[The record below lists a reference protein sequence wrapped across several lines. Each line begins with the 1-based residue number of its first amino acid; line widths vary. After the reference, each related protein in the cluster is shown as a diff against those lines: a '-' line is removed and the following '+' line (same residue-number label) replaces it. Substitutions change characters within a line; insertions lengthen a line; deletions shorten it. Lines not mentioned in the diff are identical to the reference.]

1 VSAPD
6 AWIVADPIPCQVCG
20 REACEDHLEA
30 PAPRVTSPREQTR
43 SLGADGERLT
53 EAGAAER
60 FARLYG
66 DTLRYDHRRSCWLL
80 WHEHRWVIDT
90 DGAVIRLAL
99 TFARDWQ
106 RTLIEIPDRE
116 QREAQFKAAIRLE
129 RRDALHSMLAL
140 ARNLHPITDAGERW
154 DADPWLM
161 GVVNGVVDLR
171 TGRLR
176 PGRRDDRITMSTAV
190 PFDPDQPCP
199 RWDRFVAEIFAADAA
214 QIDYVQQA
222 AGYSVTGDTS
232 EQCLFLQDGT
242 GSNGKGT
249 FSNTLAETLGAYAYT
264 MPFSTIELNHRSAI
278 PNDVAA
284 LVSRRFVTASET
296 NDGTRLNESRVKALT
311 GCDPI
316 TARFLHG
323 EFFTFRPVAKFWL
336 AVNHRPIVRDD
347 SFGFWRRMRVIPFA
361 QRFEVDRTLTPALHE
376 EGPGILAW
384 AVRGAVAWHERG
396 LHPPESVVAA
406 TQGYQVDS
414 DPLAAFL
421 AEGCELEPAAEVGA
435 KELYDHYRQWAL
447 GHGLNDKER
456 LSVATF
462 GRKVGERFKRS
473 HTRSG
478 KVYLGVARV
487 PLMAP

>member
-1 VSAPD
+1 V
-6 AWIVADPIPCQVCG
+6 
-20 REACEDHLEA
+20 
-30 PAPRVTSPREQTR
+30 
-43 SLGADGERLT
+43 
-53 EAGAAER
+53 
-60 FARLYG
+60 
-66 DTLRYDHRRSCWLL
+66 RYDHRRGAWLL
-80 WHEHRWVIDT
+80 WDAHRWVLDT
-90 DGAVIRLAL
+90 DGAVVRLAL

-106 RTLIEIPDRE
+106 RTLIEIQDRE

-190 PFDPDQPCP
+190 PFEPDQPCP
-199 RWDRFVAEIFAADAA
+199 RWERFVAEIFAADAA

-242 GSNGKGT
+242 GANGKGT

-264 MPFSTIELNHRSAI
+264 MPFSTIELNQRSAI

-361 QRFEVDRTLTPALHE
+361 QRFEVDRTLAPALHE
-376 EGPGILAW
+376 ERSGILAW
-384 AVRGAVAWHERG
+384 AIRGALAWQTHG
-396 LHPPESVVAA
+396 LRPPASVLTA
-406 TQGYQVDS
+406 TQGYQTDS
-414 DPLAAFL
+414 DPLGAFL
-421 AEGCELEPAAEVGA
+421 AEACEVEPASQVGA
-435 KELYDHYRQWAL
+435 QALYDHYREWAVR
-447 GHGLNDKER
+447 HGLSDKER
-456 LSVATF
+456 LGAVAF
-462 GRKVGERFKRS
+462 GRKASERFTRS
-473 HTRSG
+473 HTMAG
-478 KVYLGVARV
+478 KVYLGVAKAR
-487 PLMAP
+487 

>member
-1 VSAPD
+1 M
-6 AWIVADPIPCQVCG
+6 
-20 REACEDHLEA
+20 
-30 PAPRVTSPREQTR
+30 
-43 SLGADGERLT
+43 
-53 EAGAAER
+53 
-60 FARLYG
+60 
-66 DTLRYDHRRSCWLL
+66 
-80 WHEHRWVIDT
+80 
-90 DGAVIRLAL
+90 
-99 TFARDWQ
+99 
-106 RTLIEIPDRE
+106 IEIQDRE
-116 QREAQFKAAIRLE
+116 KREAQFKAAIRLE
-129 RRDALHSMLAL
+129 RRDSLHSMLAL

-176 PGRRDDRITMSTAV
+176 PGRRDDHITMSTAV

-199 RWDRFVAEIFAADAA
+199 RWERFVAEIFAADAA

-222 AGYSVTGDTS
+222 AGYSLTGDTS

-242 GSNGKGT
+242 GANGKGT

-264 MPFSTIELNHRSAI
+264 MPFSTIELNQRSAI

-336 AVNHRPIVRDD
+336 AVNHRPVVRDD
-347 SFGFWRRMRVIPFA
+347 SFGFWRRMRVIPFS

-376 EGPGILAW
+376 ERPGILAW
-384 AVRGAVAWHERG
+384 AVRGALAWQAHG
-396 LHPPESVVAA
+396 LQPPASVLTA
-406 TQGYQVDS
+406 TQGYQTDS
-414 DPLAAFL
+414 DPLGAFL
-421 AEGCELEPAAEVGA
+421 AEACELEPAAQVGA
-435 KELYDHYRQWAL
+435 QAFYDHYREWAVS
-447 GHGLNDKER
+447 HGLSDKER
-456 LSVATF
+456 LGAVAF
-462 GRKVGERFKRS
+462 GRKASERFTRS
-473 HTRSG
+473 HTMAG
-478 KVYLGVARV
+478 KVYLGVAR
-487 PLMAP
+487 AR